1 MNKQFIFIFSIL
13 TTLSLP
19 LSGNAAIYKHVD
31 EHGKITYS
39 NVKIKGGKKV
49 YIEPADT
56 SFGTNSPK
64 ERAETGSK
72 EAAPT
77 NFPKVDPKVQKNRDN
92 TRKQILRSELKSQQK
107 ALAAAKEAYDEGAK
121 NPETFKKANGGFGR
135 NAAKYQEKMKKLQ
148 ENVDQVQRNVDELNK
163 ELSNMN

>member
-77 NFPKVDPKVQKNRDN
+77 NFPTQKH
-92 TRKQILRSELKSQQK
+92 L
-107 ALAAAKEAYDEGAK
+107 
-121 NPETFKKANGGFGR
+121 
-135 NAAKYQEKMKKLQ
+135 KKLM
-148 ENVDQVQRNVDELNK
+148 VGLGGTLLNIRK
-163 ELSNMN
+163 R